1 MLRSLMKELHGV
13 MAEVISLLRFQAQ
26 LGVDGYPKEILS
38 ALPKGARPLEEI
50 EKDALRCEQ
59 CRLCET
65 RNKVVFG
72 AGDPNANLMLVGEA
86 PGAEEDKQGVPF
98 VGRAGVLLT
107 KILKSIQFEREEVYI
122 ANVLK
127 CRPPENRDPIPA
139 EVEACEPF
147 LIEQIATIKPKI
159 ICALGAHAAR
169 TLLKLG
175 PSTSIGSLRGI
186 IHNYQGVPLIATY
199 HPAYLLRSPDKKRD
213 TWEDVKFLRRLYERT
228 MEQENS

>member
-1 MLRSLMKELHGV
+1 MKELHGV

>member
-1 MLRSLMKELHGV
+1 MDELVGIISEIKGFLRLQADLGLKE
-13 MAEVISLLRFQAQ
+13 
-26 LGVDGYPKEILS
+26 YPKEVVS
-38 ALPKGARPLEEI
+38 ALPRGPVSLKEVEQ
-50 EKDALRCEQ
+50 DALSCKQ
-59 CRLCET
+59 CRLWET

-72 AGDPNANLMLVGEA
+72 AGNPNADLLLVGEA

-107 KILKSIQFEREEVYI
+107 KILKSVHFEREEVYI

-127 CRPPENRDPIPA
+127 CRPPENRDPLPD
-139 EVEACEPF
+139 EVEACESF
-147 LIEQIATIKPKI
+147 LVEQIAAIKPKI

-175 PSTSIGSLRGI
+175 PSASIGSLRGVV
-186 IHNYQGVPLIATY
+186 HNYHGVPLLATY

-213 TWEDVKFLRRLYERT
+213 TWEDVKFLRRLYEKLLERD
-228 MEQENS
+228 EE